1 MHSRT
6 PRAGVLVVTFLIVLS
21 TGCQSASQYRPP
33 APRASSTLP
42 PVVGSQPVDAWSP
55 GLISPYTVGRRVDPR
70 DPSVVH
76 ESHTVYRREQSRHPN
91 LVPPDWLIF
100 PGNPSPP
107 NPNAAGMLHDALT
120 AELNQQRATSLALIE
135 QAKALDAQLKRLDAQ
150 TREFRDAVARA
161 TAVQGQIQSVNSRI
175 EALEGKLRTTPGSG
189 APAGGIPSR

>member
-6 PRAGVLVVTFLIVLS
+6 PRAGVLVAAFLVVLA
-21 TGCQSASQYRPP
+21 TGCRSASQSRPP
-33 APRASSTLP
+33 APRASTTLP
-42 PVVGSQPVDAWSP
+42 PLAVSQPPDAWSP

-76 ESHTVYRREQSRHPN
+76 ESHTLYRREQSRHPN
-91 LVPPDWLIF
+91 LAPPDWLVF

-150 TREFRDAVARA
+150 TREFRDAAARA
-161 TAVQGQIQSVNSRI
+161 TAVQGQLQSVNSRI
-175 EALEGKLRTTPGSG
+175 EALEGKLRATPGES
-189 APAGGIPSR
+189 APAGGVPPR